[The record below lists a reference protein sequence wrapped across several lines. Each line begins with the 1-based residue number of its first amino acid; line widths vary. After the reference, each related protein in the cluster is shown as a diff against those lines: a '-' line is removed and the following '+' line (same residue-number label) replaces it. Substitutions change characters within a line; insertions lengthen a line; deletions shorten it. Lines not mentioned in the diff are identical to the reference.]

1 MSESNMAWQHQADC
15 PKPTTVDGVF
25 TCDCAWRWRE
35 QHPVAPTDAD
45 RLREVDG
52 MLKALRKAKPAARAL
67 VRTTLVNALAKPM
80 LDIEH
85 SAEAWAGDAA
95 ASAPYREAHEI
106 RLAVRAGGARVKPA
120 SDVVRE
126 EIAAFKLEQ
135 RERERAFYDTLLGFT
150 IPIIARGD
158 VDDVVAE
165 PEHMLRTL
173 AAQERAKP

>member
-1 MSESNMAWQHQADC
+1 M
-15 PKPTTVDGVF
+15 
-25 TCDCAWRWRE
+25 
-35 QHPVAPTDAD
+35 
-45 RLREVDG
+45 
-52 MLKALRKAKPAARAL
+52 
-67 VRTTLVNALAKPM
+67 
-80 LDIEH
+80 
-85 SAEAWAGDAA
+85 
-95 ASAPYREAHEI
+95 
-106 RLAVRAGGARVKPA
+106 KPA